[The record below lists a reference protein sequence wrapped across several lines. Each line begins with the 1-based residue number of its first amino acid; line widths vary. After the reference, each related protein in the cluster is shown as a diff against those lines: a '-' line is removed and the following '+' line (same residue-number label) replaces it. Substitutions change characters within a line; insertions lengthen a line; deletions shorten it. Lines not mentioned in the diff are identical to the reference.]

1 MDVDLQMTTM
11 IVGEEESITLNRT
24 IVSGH
29 FTFWIAYVTTTTEL
43 TIVWAFFV
51 IVSFCIL
58 GNLVTMDKNPSRTQ
72 TTHTDFCCHQ
82 IPRINRFSFSNCF
95 YFFYFTN
102 LVAIVKS
109 FAICFFKALYV
120 NSSFHVVLLSTIRY
134 FITIYPYKIDNI

>member
-29 FTFWIAYVTTTTEL
+29 FTFWIAYVNTTTEL

-51 IVSFCIL
+51 IASICIL
-58 GNLVTMDKNPSRTQ
+58 GNLVTMGKNPSRTQ
-72 TTHTDFCCHQ
+72 TTHTEFCCHQ
-82 IPRINRFSFSNCF
+82 IPRISRFTFSNCF
-95 YFFYFTN
+95 YFYYFTN

-109 FAICFFKALYV
+109 FAMFLRVLCEFILSRGVTVYYQI
-120 NSSFHVVLLSTIRY
+120 FHHNLSLE
-134 FITIYPYKIDNI
+134 K